1 VLQGPEKGRR
11 IELPDA
17 PVLLGRDS
25 PHFCLSDTATSRRH
39 CKIEPVEGKWMLADL
54 GSVNGTYVNGVRI
67 EERIVLRF
75 GDQIRI
81 GNTLL
86 MFGGQPGVSHA
97 ARQTVSL
104 DGDENMNSTIM
115 ETIPATEDSTM
126 LAVPEPAAA
135 AIANLN
141 LMYELSALLGSSFD
155 VQNVLEIVIDLVFG
169 HMVADRGIILL
180 ADKETGQLVPQVV
193 RTREDKMKRQPN
205 SSSTS
210 GQLALAEH
218 GIQASRTIINYV
230 TNSGEGVLS
239 TNALTDRRFTEGA
252 SIRNLGIRSVLCV
265 PIKSR
270 KVDEQMQGQLL
281 GVIYID
287 SLVQNYTYSSEQL
300 RLLTAIGLQAGM
312 AIQNAKL
319 YEQSLQAERLAAI
332 GETTAALSHSMKNI
346 LQALRGGS
354 YVVESGLEQKQVD
367 QVAHG
372 WRIVAR
378 NLEKMYNLTMNL
390 LSYSRSRDP
399 KFQSINPRS
408 LIDECIE
415 LIEPMATEKGITVAA
430 DYDLSVQSVPLDPD
444 GMHQAIMNLIGNAL
458 DAVTPNE
465 GHIRV
470 SCHYD
475 LVKHDTIIKV
485 TDNGSG
491 IDQNSMANLFK
502 LFHSSKGSKGT
513 GLGLAVTKKIV
524 EEHNGTITVQSE
536 PGKGTSFT
544 VTIPVRQTNP

>member
-11 IELPDA
+11 FELPDA
-17 PVLLGRDS
+17 PTLIGRES
-25 PHFCLSDTATSRRH
+25 PHFPLTDSAMSRRH
-39 CKIEPVEGKWMLADL
+39 CKLEPVEGKWMLVDL
-54 GSVNGTYVNGVRI
+54 GSVNGTHVNGVRI
-67 EERIVLRF
+67 DERIVLRF

-104 DGDENMNSTIM
+104 GGDESMNSTIM

-180 ADKETGQLVPQVV
+180 ADKETGQLIPQVV
-193 RTREDKMKRQPN
+193 RTREDKTKRQPA

-210 GQLALAEH
+210 GQHSPGEH
-218 GIQASRTIINYV
+218 GIQASKTIINYV
-230 TNSGEGVLS
+230 TSSGEGVLS

-270 KVDEQMQGQLL
+270 KIDEQSQGQLL

-312 AIQNAKL
+312 AVQNAKL

-354 YVVESGLEQKQVD
+354 YVVESGLEKKRVD
-367 QVAHG
+367 EVAHG

-415 LIEPMATEKGITVAA
+415 LIEPMATEKGITVVA
-430 DYDLSVQSVPLDPD
+430 DYDLSVQNVPLDPD

-465 GHIRV
+465 GQIRV
-470 SCHYD
+470 ACHYD
-475 LVKHDTIIKV
+475 LVKHDTLIEV

-491 IDQNSMANLFK
+491 IDQSSMTHLFK

-524 EEHNGTITVQSE
+524 EEHQGTITVQSE
-536 PGKGTSFT
+536 PGKGTVFT
-544 VTIPVRQTNP
+544 ITIPARQANP

>member
-1 VLQGPEKGRR
+1 MLNLLVLQGPEKGRR
-11 IELPDA
+11 FELPDA
-17 PVLLGRDS
+17 PTLIGRES
-25 PHFCLSDTATSRRH
+25 PHFPLTDSAMSRRH
-39 CKIEPVEGKWMLADL
+39 CKLEPVEGKWMLVDL
-54 GSVNGTYVNGVRI
+54 GSVNGTHVNGVRI
-67 EERIVLRF
+67 DERIVLRF

-104 DGDENMNSTIM
+104 GGDESMNSTIM

-180 ADKETGQLVPQVV
+180 ADKETGQLIPQVV
-193 RTREDKMKRQPN
+193 RTREDKTKRQPA

-210 GQLALAEH
+210 GQHSPGEH
-218 GIQASRTIINYV
+218 GIQASKTIINYV
-230 TNSGEGVLS
+230 TSSGEGVLS

-270 KVDEQMQGQLL
+270 KIDEQSQGQLL

-312 AIQNAKL
+312 AVQNAKL

-354 YVVESGLEQKQVD
+354 Y
-367 QVAHG
+367 
-372 WRIVAR
+372 
-378 NLEKMYNLTMNL
+378 
-390 LSYSRSRDP
+390 
-399 KFQSINPRS
+399 
-408 LIDECIE
+408 
-415 LIEPMATEKGITVAA
+415 
-430 DYDLSVQSVPLDPD
+430 
-444 GMHQAIMNLIGNAL
+444 
-458 DAVTPNE
+458 
-465 GHIRV
+465 
-470 SCHYD
+470 
-475 LVKHDTIIKV
+475 
-485 TDNGSG
+485 
-491 IDQNSMANLFK
+491 
-502 LFHSSKGSKGT
+502 
-513 GLGLAVTKKIV
+513 
-524 EEHNGTITVQSE
+524 
-536 PGKGTSFT
+536 
-544 VTIPVRQTNP
+544 